1 MENINPE
8 NNHGQPPLH
17 SADGTFEF
25 NFVNASKITKIIS
38 NLKNTKALGVDNI
51 ATEVWKKRKI
61 TLSGPI
67 ACLCNDSMATGI
79 VPDLFKK
86 AIVHPVHKGHGKDPR
101 NPASYT
107 PVAILKNFV
116 KMT

>member
-1 MENINPE
+1 MEDMNPE
-8 NNHGQPPLH
+8 GDHGKTPLH
-17 SADGTFEF
+17 SAATSGTLEF

-51 ATEVWKKRKI
+51 ATEVWKKGKI

-67 ACLCNDSMATGI
+67 ARLCNVSMATGI

-86 AIVHPVHKGHGKDPR
+86 AIVVL
-101 NPASYT
+101 NWY
-107 PVAILKNFV
+107 
-116 KMT
+116 